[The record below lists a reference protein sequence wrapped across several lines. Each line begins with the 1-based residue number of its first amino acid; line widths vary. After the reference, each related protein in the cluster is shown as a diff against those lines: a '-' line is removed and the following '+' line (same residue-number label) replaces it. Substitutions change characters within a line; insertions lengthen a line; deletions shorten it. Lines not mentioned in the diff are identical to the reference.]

1 MRTKDQGTLDA
12 ILKFVNK
19 YYQKNRVAPTITDV
33 AEGVGVARSTTHRYL
48 QELSE
53 RGVLNYD
60 RGILSAPESAKMKTA
75 YVSAPLVGSIQCGS
89 PEEEQEYVEEY
100 VSLPVSM
107 FGKKNIFTKHIFPT
121 FRNVRI
127 DEITSDDIYHWQ
139 LAIKE
144 AKSPQGKPFS
154 EAYLRTIQCQL
165 NSIINYANSKGYLK
179 ANPLA
184 DIKNMGVKDKRVE
197 FWTIDEY
204 EKFAYQAM
212 VDPEFYYCYEVLY
225 WCGLREGEMLA
236 LTRNDIDFDARTI
249 RVNKTLSQ
257 HHGKDI
263 VSTPKTESS
272 VRKVS
277 IPDFLCDE
285 LKEYL
290 ALLYNNDPDERIFKC
305 TKSTLT
311 KHFRN
316 YTELAGL
323 KPITIHGLRHSH
335 VSLLISKRYD
345 IFEVSK
351 RIGHKSV
358 KTTQDTYGHLFDE
371 VQKSIANDL
380 DGMRRR

>member
-1 MRTKDQGTLDA
+1 MGQYKYTTKSHGVKWSA
-12 ILKFVNK
+12 KF
-19 YYQKNRVAPTITDV
+19 
-33 AEGVGVARSTTHRYL
+33 RYL
-48 QELSE
+48 NPETGEMDIEYRRGFDTKREAKQYEDDFLEELKGLEKATPS
-53 RGVLNYD
+53 
-60 RGILSAPESAKMKTA
+60 PAKD
-75 YVSAPLVGSIQCGS
+75 S
-89 PEEEQEYVEEY
+89 PPRRTFYQVYQEYLASHKHEDLKLSTLET
-100 VSLPVSM
+100 
-107 FGKKNIFTKHIFPT
+107 KKNIFAKHIFPT

-249 RVNKTLSQ
+249 RINKTFSQ